1 MKRANGMGSIVKMTG
16 NRRKPWAIRKV
27 VGWKE
32 NGRPILKYIS
42 YHKTKRE
49 AEIALNKYNDDPY
62 TLNSMTL
69 DDLYNEW
76 YKVQETKKA
85 DNTMRQYRQRYKY
98 LQTIGDT
105 KLIDINVIMLE
116 NFYASLD
123 VTDGTLNHVHI
134 LLSLLLK
141 YAVRRR
147 YLPVNAL
154 NILKAV
160 MLPKKQ
166 DVHKLPHKVIDKKD
180 IDMLWRI
187 KDKNEYAKI
196 ILVYIYTGLRF
207 SELLKLDASNCH
219 DNYIEIVQAKTAAG
233 VRIVPICDKLKSVLP
248 IIQVP
253 PRSTFERYFKMLL
266 PDHSM
271 HDTRHTFISM
281 MTEKGVDVRI
291 IKAIVGHKLSDVTA
305 IYTHISLDAM
315 LEAVNKL

>member
-76 YKVQETKKA
+76 YKVQEPKKA
-85 DNTMRQYRQRYKY
+85 ENTLRQYRQRYKY
-98 LQTIGDT
+98 LQTISDT
-105 KLIDINVIMLE
+105 KIIDINATMLE

-123 VTDGTLNHVHI
+123 VTDGTLGHVHI

-141 YAVRRR
+141 YAVRRQ
-147 YLPVNAL
+147 YLPVNTL

-166 DVHKLPHKVIDKKD
+166 DVRKLPHKVIDKKD

-207 SELLKLDASNCH
+207 SELLKLDAANCH

-233 VRIVPICDKLKSVLP
+233 VRIVPICDKLKTVLP

-291 IKAIVGHKLSDVTA
+291 IKAIVGHKISDVTA
-305 IYTHISLDAM
+305 IYTHISLDVM